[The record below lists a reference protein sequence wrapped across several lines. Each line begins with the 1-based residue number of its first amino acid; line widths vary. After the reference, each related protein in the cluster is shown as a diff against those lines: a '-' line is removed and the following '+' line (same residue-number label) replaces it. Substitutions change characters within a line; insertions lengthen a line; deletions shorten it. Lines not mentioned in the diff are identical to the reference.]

1 MAEGRFQASDIKGRT
16 PGLEPT
22 QSKELFALEG
32 RNYTFDSLGV
42 KSPFGNR
49 LLTPVSFVRP
59 AHAQGVRLRL
69 RGGDRVFHLLADGI
83 YEWDEAAGGYQTIF
97 QIPSAIVTPYRWTHQ
112 YLNGQ
117 MYFAHPTT
125 GLLVLNLDTG
135 ICAPHED
142 VAIGTLPRIMSVTEN
157 NGRLVV
163 MTDEFYG
170 WSAPSNG
177 LDFKPTF
184 GGAGFQKIAE
194 RVAGDPILALSYA
207 RGVMTWTT
215 GGIMRAEFSGDTSVF
230 RFRTLNTEYRP
241 INSFCM
247 ARVDEDTVI
256 FLDERGLFQTRGE
269 AITPYAPVFNEFL
282 INFLQDNKYRDGTNV
297 RLEWDDRKRYLF
309 LSYSDSY
316 ASPLFEKCFVYYPPL
331 DKWGEFNESHY
342 GILPI
347 RIDDSERAD
356 EYFGFV
362 DESGRPRYWRGGGAR
377 EVSVAAAANPQ
388 VANLFRPVIQKPT
401 QSLNEESGMAL
412 SSSAKLS
419 GFSRDGIVKIE
430 GYYLPGATTPVIA
443 ELTGLDSMFRF
454 GLLRLITD
462 GPADAMG
469 EVTSVLIRSVKSGDS
484 DVLSVDFNLVPDGTD
499 DEDFNELVGEE
510 DLGLEPINYIN
521 HTFELIGTIDGGSDF
536 VRETPSLVTFH
547 RELRTFACSVP
558 GIWHIVEI
566 GAESAGEAYH
576 LRTFELTA
584 TNAGRYL

>member
-1 MAEGRFQASDIKGRT
+1 MAEGRFQATDIKGRT
-16 PGLEPT
+16 PGIDPT

-32 RNYTFDSLGV
+32 KNYTFDSLGV

-49 LLTPVSFVRP
+49 LLTPAQFARP
-59 AHAQGVRLRL
+59 EHVQGSRLRL
-69 RGGDRVFHLLADGI
+69 RGGDRCFTLLQDGI
-83 YEWDEAAGGYQTIF
+83 YEWDEGDGGFRVIYQT
-97 QIPSAIVTPYRWTHQ
+97 PSTIATPYRWTQQ

-142 VAIGTLPRIMSVTEN
+142 VAVGTLPRIMCVSEN

-163 MTDEFYG
+163 MTDELYG

-177 LDFKPTF
+177 LDFNPTF
-184 GGAGFQKIAE
+184 GGAGFQKISE
-194 RVAGDPILALSYA
+194 RVAGDPILAMSYA

-215 GGIMRAEFSGDTSVF
+215 GGIMRAEFTGDTSVF

-256 FLDERGLFQTRGE
+256 FLDERGLFQSRGE
-269 AITPYAPVFNEFL
+269 AITPYAPIFNEFL
-282 INFLQDNKYRDGTNV
+282 IGFLQENKYRDGVNV

-331 DKWGEFNESHY
+331 DKWGEFNEKHY
-342 GILPI
+342 GILPF
-347 RIDDSERAD
+347 RIDGSERAD
-356 EYFGFV
+356 DYFGYV
-362 DESGRPRYWRGGGAR
+362 DESGRPRYWRGGGSR
-377 EVSVAAAANPQ
+377 EVFPESASQPRI
-388 VANLFRPVIQKPT
+388 ANLYRPVIEKPT
-401 QSLNEESGMAL
+401 QSLNEETGMVL
-412 SSSAKLS
+412 SASMKLS
-419 GFSRDGIVKIE
+419 GFSRAGISKTE
-430 GYYLPGATTPVIA
+430 GYYSDGSTTPVTA
-443 ELTGLDSMFRF
+443 ELAGLDSLFRF
-454 GLLRLITD
+454 GLLRIIDD

-469 EVTSVLIRSVKSGDS
+469 EVTSVLIRSVQSGDS
-484 DVLSVDFNLVPDGTD
+484 DTLKIDFNLVPSGTA
-499 DEDFNELVGEE
+499 DEDFNLLVGSE
-510 DLGLEPINYIN
+510 DKGLDPINYIN
-521 HTFELIGTIDGGSDF
+521 HTFELVGTIDGDSDY
-536 VRETPSLVTFH
+536 VRQAPELVTTL
-547 RELRTFACSVP
+547 RSMRTFACSVP

-566 GAESAGEAYH
+566 GAESVGEAYH

-584 TNAGRYL
+584 TNAGRWL

>member
-1 MAEGRFQASDIKGRT
+1 MAEGRFKAADIKGRT
-16 PGLEPT
+16 PGLDPT

-32 RNYTFDSLGV
+32 KNYTFDSLGV

-49 LLTPVSFVRP
+49 LLTPVSFTRP
-59 AHAQGVRLRL
+59 EHAQGVRLRL
-69 RGGDRVFHLLADGI
+69 RGGDRCFTLLSDGVH
-83 YEWDEAAGGYQTIF
+83 EWDEDKGGFRTIYQT
-97 QIPSAIVTPYRWTHQ
+97 PDLSVTPYRWTHQ

-117 MYFAHPTT
+117 MYFAHPST

-142 VAIGTLPRIMSVTEN
+142 VAKGTLPRIMAVSEN

-163 MTDEFYG
+163 MTDELLG

-177 LDFKPTF
+177 LDFTPGF

-194 RVAGDPILALSYA
+194 RVAGDPILAMSYA
-207 RGVMTWTT
+207 RGVMTWTS
-215 GGIMRAEFSGDTSVF
+215 GGIMRAEFTGDVSVF

-256 FLDERGLFQTRGE
+256 FLDERGLFQSRGE

-282 INFLQDNKYRDGTNV
+282 INFLQDNKYRDGVNV

-309 LSYSDSY
+309 VSYSDSY
-316 ASPLFEKCFVYYPPL
+316 SSPLYEKCFVYYPPL

-342 GILPI
+342 GILPF
-347 RIDDSERAD
+347 RVNRSERSD
-356 EYFGFV
+356 DYFGFV

-377 EVSVAAAANPQ
+377 EAPVESATKPRTS
-388 VANLFRPVIQKPT
+388 NLYRPVIQKPT
-401 QSLNEESGMAL
+401 QSLNEESGMVL

-419 GFSRDGIVKIE
+419 GFSRAGISRTE
-430 GYYLPGATTPVIA
+430 GYYSVGSTSPVNA
-443 ELTGLDSMFRF
+443 ELVGLDSLFRF
-454 GLLRLITD
+454 GLLRIIDD

-469 EVTSVLIRSVKSGDS
+469 EVTSVLVRSVKSGDS
-484 DVLSVDFNLVPDGTD
+484 DILKVDFNLVPDGTA
-499 DEDFNELVGEE
+499 DEDFNLLFGFE
-510 DLGLEPINYIN
+510 DKGLSPLNYIN
-521 HTFELIGTIDGGSDF
+521 HTLEVVGTVDGGSDF
-536 VRETPSLVTFH
+536 VREAPTLATILPEMRS
-547 RELRTFACSVP
+547 FACSVP

-566 GAESAGEAYH
+566 GAESVGEAYH
-576 LRTFELTA
+576 LHTFELTA